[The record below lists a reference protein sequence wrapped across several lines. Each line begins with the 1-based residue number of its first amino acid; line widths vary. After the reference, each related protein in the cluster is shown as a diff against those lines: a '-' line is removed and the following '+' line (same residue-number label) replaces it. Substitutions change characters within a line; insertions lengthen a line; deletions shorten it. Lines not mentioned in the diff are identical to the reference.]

1 MWIGLLI
8 GLLAM
13 VVTALLWR
21 QHQAQV
27 RVQREREERRARTD
41 QLLARVLLGEERGER
56 HTVGG
61 PAVPVLPES
70 AAAVARHAGTSATA
84 AGLAEADAMPATI
97 GRTVDIDILLG
108 DEPNLI
114 AEQARQRLARPTTM
128 LSGLAGESTVGRAE
142 GGAPAS
148 PLSLLDG
155 VLDVSLDAL
164 VLVWFAARG
173 YVLSPAPEAANPI
186 RLLLTHRDD
195 VERSY
200 AFFFDRGRLHAQRAA
215 ELLDKAQALGMARL
229 LVAAEHGADPA
240 VNSARLRDVLVMDWV
255 TLDREFRKIDFRVAA
270 KLIAIARSRRD
281 LLGIS

>member
-13 VVTALLWR
+13 VVAALLWR

-61 PAVPVLPES
+61 PAVPALPES
-70 AAAVARHAGTSATA
+70 ATDARDAGTSGTA
-84 AGLAEADAMPATI
+84 GGTPGADAAPVTI

-108 DEPNLI
+108 DEPNSI

-142 GGAPAS
+142 GGTPAS

>member
-1 MWIGLLI
+1 M
-8 GLLAM
+8 A
-13 VVTALLWR
+13 
-21 QHQAQV
+21 
-27 RVQREREERRARTD
+27 
-41 QLLARVLLGEERGER
+41 
-56 HTVGG
+56 GG
-61 PAVPVLPES
+61 TP
-70 AAAVARHAGTSATA
+70 
-84 AGLAEADAMPATI
+84 EADAVAATI

-108 DEPNLI
+108 DEPNSI

-142 GGAPAS
+142 GGTPAS

>member
-1 MWIGLLI
+1 VWIGLLI

-13 VVTALLWR
+13 VVAALLWR

-61 PAVPVLPES
+61 PAVPALPES
-70 AAAVARHAGTSATA
+70 ATDARDAGTSGTA
-84 AGLAEADAMPATI
+84 GGTPGADAAPVTI

-108 DEPNLI
+108 DEPNSI

-255 TLDREFRKIDFRVAA
+255 ALDREFRKIDFRVAA

>member
-1 MWIGLLI
+1 VWAVLLI
-8 GLLAM
+8 GLVAI
-13 VVTALLWR
+13 AIAAWLWR
-21 QHQAQV
+21 QHRAQV
-27 RVQREREERRARTD
+27 LVQREREERRARTD

-61 PAVPVLPES
+61 PVPSLRSNPVADVALPEASS
-70 AAAVARHAGTSATA
+70 AATGKAVDVDIMLSDEPEAVA
-84 AGLAEADAMPATI
+84 EE
-97 GRTVDIDILLG
+97 V
-108 DEPNLI
+108 
-114 AEQARQRLARPTTM
+114 RQRLARPTTL
-128 LSGLAGESTVGRAE
+128 LSGLAGDSTGIRTE
-142 GGAPAS
+142 GGVPPS

-173 YVLSPAPEAANPI
+173 YVSTPAPASAQPI
-186 RLLLTHRDD
+186 RLLLTHHDD

-215 ELLDKAQALGMARL
+215 ELLEKAQGLGMNRL
-229 LVAAEHGADPA
+229 LVAAEHGADPG
-240 VNSARLRDVLVMDWV
+240 VNSAKLRDVLVMDWV

-281 LLGIS
+281 VLGIP

>member
-1 MWIGLLI
+1 M
-8 GLLAM
+8 A
-13 VVTALLWR
+13 VAALLWR
-21 QHQAQV
+21 QHRAQV
-27 RVQREREERRARTD
+27 RAQREREERRARTD

-61 PAVPVLPES
+61 PAVPARPEPPTADAS
-70 AAAVARHAGTSATA
+70 DAGASGAVAGP
-84 AGLAEADAMPATI
+84 AEANALPATI
-97 GRTVDIDILLG
+97 GRTVDIDLLLG
-108 DEPNLI
+108 DEPNSV
-114 AEQARQRLARPTTM
+114 AEQARQQLARSTAM
-128 LSGLAGESTVGRAE
+128 LSGLAGESTVGRAD
-142 GGAPAS
+142 GSAPAS

-173 YVLSPAPEAANPI
+173 YVVSPAPEAANPI
-186 RLLLTHRDD
+186 RLLLTHRED

-215 ELLDKAQALGMARL
+215 ELLDKAQALGMNRL

-281 LLGIS
+281 ILGIS

>member
-1 MWIGLLI
+1 VWIGLLI

-13 VVTALLWR
+13 VVAALLWR

-61 PAVPVLPES
+61 PAVPALPES
-70 AAAVARHAGTSATA
+70 ATDARDAGTSGTA
-84 AGLAEADAMPATI
+84 GGTPGADAAPVTI

-108 DEPNLI
+108 DEPNSI

>member
-13 VVTALLWR
+13 VVAALLWR
-21 QHQAQV
+21 QHQEQV

-61 PAVPVLPES
+61 PAVPALPES
-70 AAAVARHAGTSATA
+70 ATDARDAGTSGTA
-84 AGLAEADAMPATI
+84 GGTPGADAAPVTI

-108 DEPNLI
+108 DEPNSI